1 MPKIHIDIEDANMT
15 QVMGVLEAL
24 GRGVAYWRTGEEA
37 AAQAQAAQR
46 ERSNGPAFVPPEPR
60 LAPPVVQPMGPTNEP
75 FVEPRMVEIVPGVA
89 QIMSAPTQVGT
100 LATPS
105 VIAKPVPVTSPVMSA
120 AKAAEFRA
128 VTAHA
133 VTPSVEV
140 AKPVPD
146 APKVVAPDADDGDE
160 VEVDLAVVKAKKR
173 PRDVITYLISL
184 GVKDEDT
191 LVAHMRE
198 LTKSVPML
206 AKVIDIAAETRRVAA
221 VQLAA
226 G

>member
-46 ERSNGPAFVPPEPR
+46 ERSSGPVFVPPEPR

-89 QIMSAPTQVGT
+89 QIMSAP
-100 LATPS
+100 
-105 VIAKPVPVTSPVMSA
+105 KPVPVTSPVMTA

-128 VTAHA
+128 VTAPVRA
-133 VTPSVEV
+133 PSSVEV
-140 AKPVPD
+140 AQPAPD
-146 APKVVAPDADDGDE
+146 APKVEVAAEVAQPAPFAADDSEDE